1 MAGEVSLICQMG
13 RERMQATGGAQMVY
27 VLVEARP
34 NDAAIQTRMPL
45 NLALVL
51 DHSGSMKGAKLQAVK
66 EAVKLVIDHM
76 DPQDIISV
84 VVFDDNVRVIVPAQL
99 ASDKYSLKAQI
110 DGIRDGGGTAMSLG
124 MNVGLT
130 ELRKYAAPNLVS
142 RMVLLTD
149 GVTYGDADRCRRIA
163 DDAGASGVGIY
174 PLGIG
179 ADWDE
184 DLLDN
189 IGQRSSGMPAEFIRR
204 PDDALNLFSAQ
215 LQSAAAVAVRNTQ
228 MTLRLAAGVTPKRA
242 VKVLPIIA
250 ETAQN
255 TLSDREA
262 TLNLGDVERATPQA
276 VLFELLVEPK
286 PVGTFRLAQ
295 AELSYEVPGR
305 GVGEGARRR
314 GGDLHQRSRS
324 ARRDKSRRDELRRE
338 VQRAPPGDEGARR
351 VQEDGQGDD
360 GAAPQR
366 DAHPRSRDAARARSA
381 RGGRCDLA
389 GGREEHRQ
397 QDAQADPALRSIGR
411 LEAQQ
416 ALA

>member
-1 MAGEVSLICQMG
+1 MPDGSGTHAGD
-13 RERMQATGGAQMVY
+13 RRRQMVY

-76 DPQDIISV
+76 DPQDIVSV

-99 ASDKYSLKAQI
+99 ATDKYSLKAQI

-130 ELRKYAAPNLVS
+130 ELRKYAAPNLVN

-242 VKVLPIIA
+242 VKVLPIICGDGA
-250 ETAQN
+250 EYA
-255 TLSDREA
+255 LRPR
-262 TLNLGDVERATPQA
+262 GD
-276 VLFELLVEPK
+276 
-286 PVGTFRLAQ
+286 
-295 AELSYEVPGR
+295 AEPGR
-305 GVGEGARRR
+305 CGARHAT
-314 GGDLHQRSRS
+314 GGPLRA
-324 ARRDKSRRDELRRE
+324 ARRDRSRWARSDRAGRACRMRFPVGGVEKARADAVVTFTNDPVPPEETNPVVMNYAEKSNAHRLVTKVLDEYKKTGKVTTR
-338 VQRAPPGDEGARR
+338 
-351 VQEDGQGDD
+351 
-360 GAAPQR
+360 AAPQR

-381 RGGRCDLA
+381 RGGRRDLA

-397 QDAQADPALRSIGR
+397 QDAQADAALRPIGR
-411 LEAQQ
+411 LEAQR